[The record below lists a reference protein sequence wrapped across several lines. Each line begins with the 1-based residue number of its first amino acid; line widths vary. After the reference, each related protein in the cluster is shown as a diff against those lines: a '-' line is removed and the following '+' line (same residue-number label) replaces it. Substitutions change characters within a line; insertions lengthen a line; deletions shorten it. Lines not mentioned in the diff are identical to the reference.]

1 MFTSRAE
8 YRTLLRQDN
17 ADSRLTPKAYALGL
31 ASEDRLRQME
41 NQAAKSDGLLSFFK
55 KTSILPADI
64 NPILTEKNSAPVNQS
79 LKMSKVLSRP
89 NITIDD
95 FLSHDQVASFVA
107 DNEIDKTVLEQVEIQ
122 VKYAGYIAKEK
133 LQADKLTQL
142 EHVPIPENFDYVKV
156 KSLSYEARQKLTQIK
171 PVTIAQASRISGVSP
186 SDLSVLLVYMG
197 R

>member
-17 ADSRLTPKAYALGL
+17 ADTRLTPRSYALGL
-31 ASEDRLRQME
+31 ASEERLRQME
-41 NQAAKSDGLLSFFK
+41 RQAAKSDSLLSFFN
-55 KTSILPADI
+55 KTSILPDSI
-64 NPILTEKNSAPVNQS
+64 NPILTEKDSAPVKQS

-89 NITIDD
+89 NITIND
-95 FLSHDQVASFVA
+95 FLSQDQVASFVSE
-107 DNEIDKTVLEQVEIQ
+107 NEIDKSVLEQVEIQ

-142 EHVPIPENFDYVKV
+142 EHVPIPENFDFNKV
-156 KSLSYEARQKLTQIK
+156 KSLSFEARQKLTQIK